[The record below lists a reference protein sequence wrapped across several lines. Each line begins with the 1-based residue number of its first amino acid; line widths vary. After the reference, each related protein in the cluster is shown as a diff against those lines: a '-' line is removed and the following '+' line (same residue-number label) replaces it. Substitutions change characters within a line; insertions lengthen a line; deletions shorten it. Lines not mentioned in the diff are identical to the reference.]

1 MGETEKGLGVMLE
14 DTHEISVTT
23 PTSQKRSSWY
33 LLTGIILGL
42 ILGLAYAWLINPVI
56 YKSGPPAALGEVDKD
71 FYRVTIAQV
80 FWVTGDLERAS
91 LRLVLLED
99 PDPVDALGAQAQ
111 RALATGNDRTLEPW
125 RCCSVLQNTSP
136 IQAPTL
142 ESTSVPATATE
153 LPQPLIPTYTLPIPT
168 GTP

>member
-1 MGETEKGLGVMLE
+1 MVLANRHHFRIDPGAGLRLVDQPGDL
-14 DTHEISVTT
+14 
-23 PTSQKRSSWY
+23 QKR
-33 LLTGIILGL
+33 
-42 ILGLAYAWLINPVI
+42 
-56 YKSGPPAALGEVDKD
+56 PPAALGEVDKD

-111 RALATGNDRTLEPW
+111 RALATGNDPDARALALLA
-125 RCCSVLQNTSP
+125 SVLQNTSP

>member
-1 MGETEKGLGVMLE
+1 
-14 DTHEISVTT
+14 
-23 PTSQKRSSWY
+23 
-33 LLTGIILGL
+33 
-42 ILGLAYAWLINPVI
+42 
-56 YKSGPPAALGEVDKD
+56 
-71 FYRVTIAQV
+71 
-80 FWVTGDLERAS
+80 
-91 LRLVLLED
+91 VLLED

-111 RALATGNDRTLEPW
+111 RALATGNDPDARALALLA
-125 RCCSVLQNTSP
+125 SVLQNTSP